1 MNVSFNRSTLKK
13 ILFLFSKSDRIKL
26 VVVALVQI
34 VLSFLDLV
42 ALAFVGVIASLG
54 VMGVKGDQPGN
65 RVSAVLELLN
75 LTGGTLQRQV
85 TILGLLTAVLLVTKT
100 SLSAF
105 FLKKSFLFLSYRSA
119 VISQNLISKF
129 LKLNLGRIQQWQHQE
144 LLWAINTGANAMT
157 MGILT
162 SLVLLVSDASLLI
175 VLISGLLF
183 VNFQLAL
190 VASLIFCG
198 MGYIL
203 YSTNHK
209 KARRLAT
216 KHSDLNILNA
226 QTIIE
231 VVSSYREAIVRGTRE
246 GYSEKISKQRFE
258 LAELSARLMII
269 PNVSKYYIEF
279 TVVLAVLTMGTFQFV
294 SSDAVHAVATL
305 SIFLAASMR
314 IAPAVLRIQQSGIQ
328 IKSSL
333 GFATSTLKLI
343 DFLEAEPTEMVDTKI
358 EKSNEAG
365 FIPAVSM
372 RDVTY
377 TYPGNSSKSLNSA
390 NLEILPGETVAIVGS
405 SGAGKTTLI
414 DVLLGG
420 ITPDSGNVT
429 INGETPVSAIR
440 TWPGKIGYV
449 PQNVYVTS
457 GSIRENVCLGF
468 NPSMFT
474 DQQIFDAL
482 EKARL
487 LEYVNSLPSGLDTH
501 LSERGAGMS
510 GGQQQR
516 LGIARALLTS
526 PELLVL
532 DEATSAMDAMT
543 ELEFTKVLAQLSGQ
557 VTIVMIAHRLSS
569 VRNVPKV
576 VYLESGKVI
585 STGSFDEVV
594 RNVPNFSKQA
604 KLMGL

>member
-1 MNVSFNRSTLKK
+1 M
-13 ILFLFSKSDRIKL
+13 
-26 VVVALVQI
+26 VVAAVQI

-42 ALAFVGVIASLG
+42 ALAFVGIIGSLG

-65 RVSAVLELLN
+65 RVAAVLDILN

-85 TILGLLTAVLLVTKT
+85 TILGLLTALLMVTKT
-100 SLSAF
+100 TLSAF
-105 FLKKSFLFLSYRSA
+105 FLKKSFLFLSRRSA
-119 VISQNLISKF
+119 LISENLIRK
-129 LKLNLGRIQQWQHQE
+129 LLRLNLVSIQKWQHQE

-157 MGILT
+157 MGILS
-162 SLVLLVSDASLLI
+162 SLVLMVSDASLLI
-175 VLISGLLF
+175 VLIGGLLL
-183 VNFQLAL
+183 VNFKLAL
-190 VASLIFCG
+190 VSSFIFCG

-203 YSTNHK
+203 YLTNHK
-209 KARRLAT
+209 KARKLGSS
-216 KHSDLNILNA
+216 HSDLNILNA

-231 VVSSYREAIVRGTRE
+231 VVSSYREAIVRGTRDF
-246 GYSEKISKQRFE
+246 YSEKISKQRFE
-258 LAELSARLMII
+258 IAELSARLMII

-279 TVVLAVLTMGTFQFV
+279 TVVIAVLIMGTLQFI

-314 IAPAVLRIQQSGIQ
+314 IAPAVLRIQQSSIQ

-333 GFATSTLKLI
+333 GFATSTLKLM
-343 DFLEAEPTEMVDTKI
+343 DFLDAEQVGTFEKVIKDSDLVDFTPI
-358 EKSNEAG
+358 ISICNAT
-365 FIPAVSM
+365 F
-372 RDVTY
+372 
-377 TYPGNSSKSLNSA
+377 TYPGNKNHALDSA
-390 NLEILPGETVAIVGS
+390 NLEILPGETVAVVGS

-420 ITPDSGNVT
+420 IIPDSGNVL
-429 INGETPVSAIR
+429 INGKSPEEAIR

-449 PQNVYVTS
+449 PQSVFIAS
-457 GSIRENVCLGF
+457 GSIRENICLGF
-468 NPSMFT
+468 APNTFT

-487 LEYVNSLPSGLDTH
+487 LDFVNSLPAGMDTH
-501 LSERGAGMS
+501 IGERGAGIS

-516 LGIARALLTS
+516 LGIARALVTS

-543 ELEFTKVLAQLSGQ
+543 ELEFTQVLGALSGQ
-557 VTIVMIAHRLSS
+557 VTLVMIAHRLSS
-569 VRNVPKV
+569 VRNVSKV
-576 VYLESGKVI
+576 VYLESGRVVA
-585 STGSFDEVV
+585 TGTFDEVAKS
-594 RNVPNFSKQA
+594 VPNFNTQA

>member
-1 MNVSFNRSTLKK
+1 MNVTFNGSSLKR
-13 ILFLFSKSDRIKL
+13 ILSLFSRSDRNKL
-26 VVVALVQI
+26 VVVAAVQI

-42 ALAFVGVIASLG
+42 ALAFVGIIGSLG
-54 VMGVKGDQPGN
+54 VMGVKGDQPGT
-65 RVSAVLELLN
+65 RVAAVLDILN

-85 TILGLLTAVLLVTKT
+85 TILGLLTALLMVTKT
-100 SLSAF
+100 TLSAF
-105 FLKKSFLFLSYRSA
+105 FLKRSFLFLSRRSA
-119 VISQNLISKF
+119 LISENLIRK
-129 LKLNLGRIQQWQHQE
+129 LLRLNLVSIQKWQHQE

-157 MGILT
+157 MGILS
-162 SLVLLVSDASLLI
+162 SLVLIVSDASLLI
-175 VLISGLLF
+175 VLIGGLLL
-183 VNFQLAL
+183 VNFKLAL
-190 VASLIFCG
+190 VSSFIFCG

-203 YSTNHK
+203 YLTNHK
-209 KARRLAT
+209 KARKLGST
-216 KHSDLNILNA
+216 HSDLNILNA

-231 VVSSYREAIVRGTRE
+231 VVSSYREAIVRGTRDY
-246 GYSEKISKQRFE
+246 YSEKISKQRFE
-258 LAELSARLMII
+258 IAELSARLMII

-279 TVVLAVLTMGTFQFV
+279 TVVIAVLIMGTLQFM

-333 GFATSTLKLI
+333 GFANSTLKLM
-343 DFLEAEPTEMVDTKI
+343 DFLEAELVGTV
-358 EKSNEAG
+358 EKVIKDGDLGEFTPIIS
-365 FIPAVSM
+365 I
-372 RDVTY
+372 RDATF
-377 TYPGNSSKSLNSA
+377 TYPGNKSYALDSV

-420 ITPDSGNVT
+420 IIPDSGKVL
-429 INGETPVSAIR
+429 INGRSPEAAVR

-449 PQNVYVTS
+449 PQSVFIAS
-457 GSIRENVCLGF
+457 GSIRENICLGF
-468 NPSMFT
+468 ASNIFT

-487 LEYVNSLPSGLDTH
+487 LDFVNSLPAGVDTH
-501 LSERGAGMS
+501 IGERGAGMS

-516 LGIARALLTS
+516 LGIARALVTS

-543 ELEFTKVLAQLSGQ
+543 ELEFTQVLTALSGQ
-557 VTIVMIAHRLSS
+557 VTVVMIAHRLSS
-569 VRNVPKV
+569 VRNVSKV
-576 VYLESGKVI
+576 VYLESGRVLA
-585 STGSFDEVV
+585 TGTFDEVA
-594 RNVPNFSKQA
+594 RSVPDFNTQA